1 MKTGAQ
7 GTRLLA
13 IIRKWGPILA
23 IALLMIV
30 GFVQGWYRHVSLDS
44 LVSNRDL
51 LSSTV
56 NERYWLMLGGY
67 GLLYIAAVALS
78 FPGASLLTIAGG
90 FLFGWLIGGMITVVS
105 ATLGASLVFLAA
117 RSAFGGFLRER
128 AGGFADRFS
137 AGFREDGFNYL
148 LFLRLVPLFPFWLVN
163 VMPALFNLRLGPY
176 ALATLIGILPGTFA
190 YAFIGAGLDS
200 VIVAQRQANPA
211 CATNPD
217 CTIHLDPSALI
228 TGELIAAL
236 IAMGVI
242 ALIPPLLK
250 ARKKHGKT

>member
-30 GFVQGWYRHVSLDS
+30 GFVQGWHRHVSLDS

-56 NERYWLMLGGY
+56 TEHYWLMLGGY

-176 ALATLIGILPGTFA
+176 ATGNAHRHSAGDLRLCLHRSRARQRDRRPAPGQS
-190 YAFIGAGLDS
+190 GLCHQS
-200 VIVAQRQANPA
+200 RL
-211 CATNPD
+211 
-217 CTIHLDPSALI
+217 HHPS
-228 TGELIAAL
+228 
-236 IAMGVI
+236 
-242 ALIPPLLK
+242 
-250 ARKKHGKT
+250 